1 MDKRTSTVLK
11 IVALLVGI
19 AAVATVIYLYRD
31 KIEAFFAAVRDK
43 ITEKRL
49 ALEGCAEEDEELADF
64 ADLD

>member
-1 MDKRTSTVLK
+1 MDKRTSAVLK

-31 KIEAFFAAVRDK
+31 KIEAFFSAVRDK

-49 ALEGCAEEDEELADF
+49 ALEGCVEEDEELADF